1 MYAHSSCSE
10 IHRNVPQESMPI
22 IWLAKPRF
30 SNRRTDIG
38 SDDGIGGL
46 HSCVG
51 KRPRNSQFGNDN
63 ADSQSVNITENVV

>member
-10 IHRNVPQESMPI
+10 IHRNMPQESMPI
-22 IWLAKPRF
+22 IRLAKPRF
-30 SNRRTDIG
+30 SIWRTDIG

-51 KRPRNSQFGNDN
+51 RRPQSSQFGNDI
-63 ADSQSVNITENVV
+63 ADAQSVSITENAV